1 MSTATSIEKEA
12 VNRNGQIYIVYSGR
26 FGKFAKNVLGLLEQI
41 KDAGL
46 TVQEAYF
53 VLDQAKR
60 DIKDQVM
67 RSLAVT

>member
-1 MSTATSIEKEA
+1 MDRYILCTSEGYKDL
-12 VNRNGQIYIVYSGR
+12 Q
-26 FGKFAKNVLGLLEQI
+26 KNVLGLLEQI

-67 RSLAVT
+67 CSQAVT

>member
-1 MSTATSIEKEA
+1 MDRYTLYTADGS
-12 VNRNGQIYIVYSGR
+12 VDLQ
-26 FGKFAKNVLGLLEQI
+26 KNVLGLLEQI

-60 DIKDQVM
+60 DIEERVM
-67 RSLAVT
+67 HSQAVT

>member
-1 MSTATSIEKEA
+1 MDRYTLYTVEGP
-12 VNRNGQIYIVYSGR
+12 VNL
-26 FGKFAKNVLGLLEQI
+26 KKNVLDLLEQI

-60 DIKDQVM
+60 DIEKRIMYSQ
-67 RSLAVT
+67 AVL

>member
-1 MSTATSIEKEA
+1 MDRYTLYTAEGS
-12 VNRNGQIYIVYSGR
+12 VNLQ
-26 FGKFAKNVLGLLEQI
+26 KNVLGLLEQI

-60 DIKDQVM
+60 DIKDQVR
-67 RSLAVT
+67 RSQAVT

>member
-1 MSTATSIEKEA
+1 MDRYTLHTAEGS
-12 VNRNGQIYIVYSGR
+12 VNLQE
-26 FGKFAKNVLGLLEQI
+26 NVLGLLEQI

-60 DIKDQVM
+60 DIENRIM
-67 RSLAVT
+67 RSQAVT